1 MTWRIKVSYVHD
13 QAPRALT
20 TQLVKHITRRSG
32 TRIFSLGLVLSAAA
46 VAAKLCT
53 PDATSGWRV
62 VAALQASRIGAG
74 QRERARSRERR
85 DDCNQ
90 MLYYIRSSTRVTLI
104 RQRPRVRVRETN
116 RETDARQLDRKRERR
131 APPRQADT

>member
-1 MTWRIKVSYVHD
+1 MFGTGK
-13 QAPRALT
+13 QLT
-20 TQLVKHITRRSG
+20 TQLELATLHGDRDLPLSA
-32 TRIFSLGLVLSAAA
+32 LVLSAAA

-116 RETDARQLDRKRERR
+116 RETDARKLDRKRERR
-131 APPRQADT
+131 APPRQADR